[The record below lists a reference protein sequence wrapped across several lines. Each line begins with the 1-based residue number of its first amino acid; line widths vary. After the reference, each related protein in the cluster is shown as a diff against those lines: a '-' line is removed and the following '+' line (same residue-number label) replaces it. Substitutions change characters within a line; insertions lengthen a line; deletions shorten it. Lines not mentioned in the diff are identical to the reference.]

1 MQVTVPEPV
10 TVGRVNVRVK
20 ATVLH
25 LTSVSLKLVASPL
38 HERQSNSFHSHIA
51 TPCIGPLLS
60 LGVCA
65 SLFHPLLCNPSSSYR
80 VSGGSDQDFP
90 SKSQKTNPLI
100 WNPPEKKTGN
110 PYIGKVLNLVGAVS
124 INQVRAVPFQ
134 DMGPG
139 PGLFTFSP
147 SFFLA
152 SKFSLEI
159 SKDQSSH
166 LEPPRKKNQKSLYRQ
181 GVIFGPGGL
190 N

>member
-90 SKSQKTNPLI
+90 SKSQKTNLLI
-100 WNPPEKKTGN
+100 LNPPEKKTRN
-110 PYIGKVLNLVGAVS
+110 PYIGKVLNLVQAVS
-124 INQVRAVPFQ
+124 INQVRAVPFWIN
-134 DMGPG
+134 
-139 PGLFTFSP
+139 P
-147 SFFLA
+147 SEQYIGY
-152 SKFSLEI
+152 S
-159 SKDQSSH
+159 QSFDY
-166 LEPPRKKNQKSLYRQ
+166 EYI
-181 GVIFGPGGL
+181 GTYIFQF
-190 N
+190 